1 MSQGTSLLVQ
11 LGGGAMVVVF
21 LPIMIVI
28 ALIFASLSSVE
39 EAQACSPATSTEPT
53 CAWPVASHE
62 PSVSFETS
70 LCLTL
75 SRGGLHTD

>member
-39 EAQACSPATSTEPT
+39 EAQACDQHRTDVRMAGGQPRAVGLVRDEPVFDAEPGRPA
-53 CAWPVASHE
+53 H
-62 PSVSFETS
+62 
-70 LCLTL
+70 
-75 SRGGLHTD
+75 

>member
-1 MSQGTSLLVQ
+1 MSQGTSRLVQ

-28 ALIFASLSSVE
+28 ALIFVSPSGVE

-53 CAWPVASHE
+53 FAWPVASHE